1 MRFVVFSVRAM
12 FLTHVSSRREI
23 LSPHVRIAVLQLS
36 LTFIVTRAN
45 PNSNDAGVYEFDAE
59 LLDAFTPSC
68 QALLEHNAH
77 THTIHDALD
86 SAAATIVL
94 RRLDQPLHPDPTAS
108 YVQGPQ
114 SVLGAHG
121 KGMLGPAND

>member
-1 MRFVVFSVRAM
+1 MSADYEKFSLR
-12 FLTHVSSRREI
+12 
-23 LSPHVRIAVLQLS
+23 VLELPCFNYV
-36 LTFIVTRAN
+36 LTFIVTRTAS
-45 PNSNDAGVYEFDAE
+45 NSNDAGVHEFDAE
-59 LLDAFTPSC
+59 LLNAFTPSC
-68 QALLEHNAH
+68 QALLEHNTQ

-86 SAAATIVL
+86 SAAAAIVL
-94 RRLDQPLHPDPTAS
+94 CRLDQPLHPDPTAS